1 MDNSFSP
8 LLFFPLAFLVCA
20 AAYFPM
26 RKRDVLHG
34 NDISYG
40 IYLYHVPVMNMFL
53 FYGLT
58 DSPAYTTMTVLLAIG
73 IAIGSWMLIERP
85 SLRKKRRTIHQV
97 VAPATN

>member
-1 MDNSFSP
+1 
-8 LLFFPLAFLVCA
+8 
-20 AAYFPM
+20 
-26 RKRDVLHG
+26 
-34 NDISYG
+34 
-40 IYLYHVPVMNMFL
+40 MNMFL